1 MKLPVLKKA
10 DIKKLLP
17 QRKSNSYKGMNGR
30 VLIVGGSTEYFG
42 APVLSTLAAYKSGC
56 DLCYTFVPD
65 CNFDVSR
72 SYYPDFIVHKFR
84 GNYLAEDAVDDIV
97 EFSKICDCLLIGP
110 GLGDRAATLRA
121 IQMIIEKTNIP
132 AVLDASAIQILTKI
146 KEVPLS
152 QPVVITPHYNEFEL
166 LTAKDLRN
174 TDDTKKNAIL
184 HTIAKDLHINIVLK
198 GPEDMITSDEGIT
211 FINKTGNPGMTVGGT
226 GDVLA
231 GTIASFIAQGLSPVD
246 ACKAGCYFCG
256 TGGDLLKKEKG
267 YLYMASEVAEKLPET
282 ISNV

>member
-1 MKLPVLKKA
+1 MKLPVVKKSDA
-10 DIKKLLP
+10 KRLLP
-17 QRKSNSYKGMNGR
+17 KRKEDSYKGMNGR
-30 VLIVGGSTEYFG
+30 VLIIGGSTEYFG
-42 APVLSTLAAYKSGC
+42 APILSTLAAYKTGS

-132 AVLDASAIQILTKI
+132 AVLDASAIRILTKI
-146 KEVPLS
+146 KEVPLP
-152 QPVVITPHYNEFEL
+152 QPIIITPHYNEFEL
-166 LTAKDLRN
+166 LTGKDLRSA
-174 TDDTKKNAIL
+174 DDTKKNAIL

-211 FINKTGNPGMTVGGT
+211 FINKTGNAGMTVGGT
-226 GDVLA
+226 GDVLG
-231 GTIASFIAQGLSPVD
+231 GTIASFIAQGVSPFD
-246 ACKAGCYFCG
+246 ACKLGCYFCG
-256 TGGDLLKKEKG
+256 ASADLLQKEKG
-267 YLYMASEVAEKLPET
+267 HLYMASEVASKLPET
-282 ISNV
+282 IVNV